1 MSWPGAQDLLTLVC
15 VCGLPGGISH
25 TTGRHCLD
33 YVKKK
38 NKCTLSVVGHGD
50 AGEISFKTWELLYIY

>member
-1 MSWPGAQDLLTLVC
+1 LLTLVC

-50 AGEISFKTWELLYIY
+50 AGEISFKT